1 VDNRLRVL
9 QIIYSFDI
17 EGSGGGVARFAIAL
31 SHALDK
37 NLFDVSICGLWDTG
51 KETERQHL
59 NELNT
64 LGVKAFT
71 AATWDEKKPYLSLW
85 KSYQGLR
92 TSIEKSKVDI
102 VHSHSEFSDIVS
114 LMLKLYPGVPIIM
127 RTLHNGYPIEWRKR
141 YIRRVLLSYILYPLL
156 FNSEIGVA
164 RHVVKNMDR
173 RWLAKL
179 LNHKAILIH
188 NAINI
193 GKFSR
198 IDHISDKS
206 KLGLAIPSD
215 AVVIGSIGRLR
226 IEKGYDTMLEA
237 AAEVIQQTEGS
248 IKFIIIGTGEL
259 EETLIKQAQKLNI
272 SDHVIFTGPRTDI
285 EFLLSGMDL
294 FVSSSYWEGFSTSVL
309 EAMAAGVPVLA
320 TDIPGNRELVEP
332 GINGWLVAAHNPD
345 ALAQEIIS
353 HINTPIKIKQGIIEQ
368 GQKVAFTYSIQ
379 SVAKQYQSLYESIY
393 KKK

>member
-1 VDNRLRVL
+1 MDNRLRVL

-37 NLFDVSICGLWDTG
+37 DLFDVSICGLWDTG
-51 KETERQHL
+51 KETESLHL
-59 NELNT
+59 NELNS

-71 AATWDEKKPYLSLW
+71 AASWDEKNPYLSLW

-92 TSIEKSKVDI
+92 TSIKKSKVDI

-141 YIRRVLLSYILYPLL
+141 YIRRVILSYILYPLL
-156 FNSEIGVA
+156 FSKEIGVA

-179 LNHKAILIH
+179 SNHNAILIH

-193 GKFSR
+193 GKFAI

-206 KLGLAIPSD
+206 KLGLAIPND
-215 AVVIGSIGRLR
+215 AVVVGTIGRLR
-226 IEKGYDTMLEA
+226 IEKGYETLLEA
-237 AAEVIQQTEGS
+237 AAKVIQQTERS

-259 EETLIKQAQKLNI
+259 AETLIKQAQKLNI
-272 SDHVIFTGPRTDI
+272 SDNVIFTGPRTDI

-332 GINGWLVAAHNPD
+332 GINGWLVTSRNPD
-345 ALAQEIIS
+345 ALAQEII
-353 HINTPIKIKQGIIEQ
+353 HRINTRIKIKQEIIEQ
-368 GQKVAFTYSIQ
+368 GRKVAFSHSIE
-379 SVAKQYQSLYESIY
+379 SVAKQYQSLYESFN